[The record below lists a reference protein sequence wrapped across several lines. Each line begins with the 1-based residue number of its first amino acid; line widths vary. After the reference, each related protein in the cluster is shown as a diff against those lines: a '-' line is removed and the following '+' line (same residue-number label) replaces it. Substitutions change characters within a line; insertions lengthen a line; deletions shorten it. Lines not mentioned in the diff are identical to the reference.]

1 MARATMPTIIDV
13 ARESGVS
20 VATVSYVLN
29 DGPRP
34 VRPATRQRV
43 LDAVRRL
50 GYHPNAMARG
60 LVRRRM
66 DTLGVLFGAIEPGI
80 VTNPYAVGV
89 LAGVFL
95 TAAETGQS
103 ITLFTQPWVS
113 AEESTA
119 PFRDRRTDGVL
130 MIAPLTDSDMLP
142 AVAGLDVPLVVI
154 SPAVAADG
162 IISVDVDNIEGA
174 RLATEH
180 LLALGHRHIVHVTGN
195 ANQPSVPPRREGF
208 LSAMAAAG
216 IACAAEN
223 VVTSAYNSRIG
234 YAAIRHLLTRSEA
247 PTAIFAGNDVLALAA
262 LDAARDLGIAVPERL
277 SIVGFDDIPAASL
290 VTPPLTTVRQPL
302 TEIGRQ
308 ATRFLVARVNGEPVP
323 ARAHLEE
330 PALVV
335 RGSTAR
341 LLL

>member
-1 MARATMPTIIDV
+1 MPTIIDV

-29 DGPRP
+29 DGPRA

-43 LDAVRRL
+43 LDVVRRL

-66 DTLGVLFGAIEPGI
+66 DTLGVLFGAVEPGV
-80 VTNPYAVGV
+80 VTNSYAVGV
-89 LAGVFL
+89 LEGVFL
-95 TAAETGQS
+95 AAAETGHS

-113 AEESTA
+113 AEVSTA

-142 AVAGLDVPLVVI
+142 ALAGLDLPLVVI
-154 SPAVAADG
+154 SPAVALEG
-162 IISVDVDNIEGA
+162 IPSVDVDNVQGA

-180 LLALGHRHIVHVTGN
+180 LLSLGHTRIVHVTGN

-208 LSAMAAAG
+208 LTAMDAAG
-216 IACAAEN
+216 IAVTPEH
-223 VVTSAYNSRIG
+223 VVTSAYNAGISCESVR
-234 YAAIRHLLTRSEA
+234 RLLTRPVP
-247 PTAIFAGNDVLALAA
+247 PTAIFAGNDVIALAA
-262 LDAARDLGIAVPERL
+262 LDAARELGIPVPERL

-302 TEIGRQ
+302 TEIGRK
-308 ATRFLVARVNGEPVP
+308 ATRLLVARVNGEPVP
-323 ARAHLEE
+323 GRTHLEE

-341 LLL
+341 P

>member
-1 MARATMPTIIDV
+1 MPTIIDV

-34 VRPATRQRV
+34 VRAATRQRV

-66 DTLGVLFGAIEPGI
+66 DTLGVLFGAVEPGV
-80 VTNPYAVGV
+80 VTNSYAVGI
-89 LAGVFL
+89 LEGVFL
-95 TAAETGQS
+95 AAAETGHS

-113 AEESTA
+113 AEQSTA
-119 PFRDRRTDGVL
+119 PFRDRRTDGLL

-142 AVAGLDVPLVVI
+142 ALAGLDLPLVVI
-154 SPAVAADG
+154 SPASSTEE
-162 IISVDVDNIEGA
+162 ITSVDVDNLLGA

-180 LLALGHRHIVHVTGN
+180 LLALGHTRILHVTGN
-195 ANQPSVPPRREGF
+195 ANQPSVAPRREGF
-208 LSAMAAAG
+208 LTAMAAAG
-216 IACAAEN
+216 IASPEEA
-223 VVTSAYNSRIG
+223 VVTSAYNARIG
-234 YAAIRHLLTRSEA
+234 SETMRRLLTRPEP

-262 LDAARDLGIAVPERL
+262 LDVARDLGIAVPEQL
-277 SIVGFDDIPAASL
+277 AIVGFDDIPAASL
-290 VTPPLTTVRQPL
+290 VTPSLTTVRQPL
-302 TEIGRQ
+302 AQIGRR
-308 ATRFLVARVNGEPVP
+308 ATRLLVARVNGEPVP

-335 RGSTAR
+335 RGTTAR
-341 LLL
+341 RSS